1 MLKNIKK
8 LMPIKFS
15 LGKCKTRAAFSAK
28 LTQKGKLDLLKIR
41 KKYETILET
50 PILLVI
56 KINGIEIIVHSHG
69 ELMFKECE
77 DTEWMEKMAK
87 EIYEFSL
94 IR

>member
-1 MLKNIKK
+1 MS
-8 LMPIKFS
+8 IKFT

-28 LTQKGKLDLLKIR
+28 LQQKGKLDLLKIR

-56 KINGIEIIVHSHG
+56 KVRGIEIIVHSHG

-77 DTEWMEKMAK
+77 DQKFMEEVSN
-87 EIYEFSL
+87 EIYEL
-94 IR
+94 ALTK